1 MRLLF
6 LSVET
11 DDRSVRVEFEV
22 AQRVLQYSKLIVLRW
37 ALPSAVALML
47 LWPRIVAT

>member
-11 DDRSVRVEFEV
+11 DDRSVRIEFEV
-22 AQRVLQYSKLIVLRW
+22 AQRVLQIFKLIAFRW
-37 ALPSAVALML
+37 VLPSAVALML
-47 LWPRIVAT
+47 LWPKIVAT